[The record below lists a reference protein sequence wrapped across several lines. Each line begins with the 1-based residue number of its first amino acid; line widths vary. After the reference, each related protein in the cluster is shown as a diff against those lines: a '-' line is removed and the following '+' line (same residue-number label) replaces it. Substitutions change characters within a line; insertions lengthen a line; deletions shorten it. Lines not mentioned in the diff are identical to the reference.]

1 MKYLTYLTTISKD
14 GYLVPNCK
22 NCDLQGKC
30 TISDCRDKM
39 MFALA
44 AFESVFNE
52 GCNLRKLCDLVDEIE
67 ETNPE
72 LIYDLEE

>member
-1 MKYLTYLTTISKD
+1 MNKYLTTFSKD
-14 GYLVPNCK
+14 GYIVPNCK

-44 AFESVFNE
+44 SFECVFNE
-52 GCNLRKLCDLVDEIE
+52 GYNLRKLCELVDEIE

-72 LIYDLEE
+72 LIYDLEG